1 MCFYLYNK
9 MIKMIRMVQKN
20 VSIKVTMLIQIYVLI

>member
-9 MIKMIRMVQKN
+9 MIKIIQMVQKN